1 MQKILHKKHKNS
13 FNDPYNSGMKQR
25 ISMLDH
31 ETDSLFRDIKSG
43 SPDINNLQEEY
54 EHLIDEISKSNSH

>member
-1 MQKILHKKHKNS
+1 
-13 FNDPYNSGMKQR
+13 MKQR

-54 EHLIDEISKSNSH
+54 DHLIDEISKSNSH